1 MMVIGLHSGKEF
13 LVKNESFILYPEGG
27 VVHVFTS
34 VDGKRRISVN
44 SMNIEYFDEV
54 NTQAQEDNLKNLA
67 AKPVEPESEGVD
79 YV

>member
-13 LVKNESFILYPEGG
+13 LVKDESFILYPEGG

-67 AKPVEPESEGVD
+67 AEPVKPESEGVD